1 MRRFFLK
8 SRNSIIGLLITV
20 AAVFGGVI
28 ITAQQ
33 RHILS
38 MEEVMTKSELTESG
52 VASLSPAQRNALD
65 AWLNRYT
72 AHVIQI
78 VATSEHSAPAPKSDT
93 SSGRCIPAIESAI
106 DGEFN
111 GWDGETI
118 FKLNNGQIWQ
128 QAEYDYMYSYS
139 YSPGVTI
146 YSTQSGCRMKVEDE
160 DETILVKRLK

>member
-1 MRRFFLK
+1 MRPFFLR
-8 SRNSIIGLLITV
+8 SRNSIIGLLTV
-20 AAVFGGVI
+20 LAAVFGGVI

-33 RHILS
+33 RQILS
-38 MEEVMTKSELTESG
+38 MEQVMTKSELAETGIS
-52 VASLSPAQRNALD
+52 SLSPAQRTALD
-65 AWLNRYT
+65 AWLNSYT
-72 AHVIQI
+72 AHVVRIE
-78 VATSEHSAPAPKSDT
+78 ATKEQSAPVPKSDT
-93 SSGRCIPAIESAI
+93 SRGRCTPAIESAI
-106 DGEFN
+106 SGEFN

-139 YSPGVTI
+139 YSPDVTI

>member
-1 MRRFFLK
+1 MLPFFLK
-8 SRNSIIGLLITV
+8 SRNLIIVLLTMV

-38 MEEVMTKSELTESG
+38 MEEVMTKSEFTESG
-52 VASLSPAQRNALD
+52 VVSLSPAQRNALD
-65 AWLNRYT
+65 SWLNRYT
-72 AHVIQI
+72 AHVVQV
-78 VATSEHSAPAPKSDT
+78 VAAREHSTATPKSDT
-93 SSGRCIPAIESAI
+93 SSGRCTPAIESAI
-106 DGEFN
+106 NGEFN

-118 FKLNNGQIWQ
+118 FKLSNGQIWQ

-139 YSPGVTI
+139 YSPDVTI

-160 DETILVKRLK
+160 DETIPVKRLK